1 MERRGGEEEEGEG
14 EGGVL
19 EYLHRAGN
27 YYDSHT
33 VSDVVW
39 GLWGLQLCCCSS
51 LNFIHLNY
59 LKLVFVEISKCQ
71 KNDDLVNDL
80 YDKKNKQMSI

>member
-1 MERRGGEEEEGEG
+1 MERKIIIKREEVLKQSGEGERGEEG

-33 VSDVVW
+33 VSDVV
-39 GLWGLQLCCCSS
+39 
-51 LNFIHLNY
+51 
-59 LKLVFVEISKCQ
+59 
-71 KNDDLVNDL
+71 
-80 YDKKNKQMSI
+80 